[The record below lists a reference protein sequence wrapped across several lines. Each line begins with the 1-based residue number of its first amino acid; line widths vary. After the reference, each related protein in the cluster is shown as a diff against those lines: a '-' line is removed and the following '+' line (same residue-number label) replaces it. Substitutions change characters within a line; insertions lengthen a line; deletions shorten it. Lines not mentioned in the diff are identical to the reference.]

1 MWLIGVVKL
10 TIKILIHTQSINI
23 NLKPFVRSYSY
34 MLHPLHGNSSF
45 GLEEIFFFR
54 LSKFL
59 ETPQKSIKLIIQPKY
74 VMFYNLNMVR
84 NIFWHILFCKN
95 VIRNRWKCICD
106 EFRLF
111 FQFFYFKICFF
122 FCFVS
127 FMNLWLSQDW
137 IFLDGSF
144 KRLRIREKK
153 EQQVLDNNVG
163 TVHICICIYMLFWEF
178 PTRLAIPI

>member
-1 MWLIGVVKL
+1 ME
-10 TIKILIHTQSINI
+10 IHHSDW
-23 NLKPFVRSYSY
+23 KKF
-34 MLHPLHGNSSF
+34 
-45 GLEEIFFFR
+45 FFFR
-54 LSKFL
+54 FSKFL